1 MKIELSSIEENLLNL
16 VKDLNKENFIY
27 NFLSSY
33 DLPKS
38 SITRLRSGN
47 LNSAKNS
54 SDIYWKKKIFFKS
67 TSDIKFDDD
76 IKNLKELDDVK
87 YIIITD
93 FNRLYSINQTNNKI
107 LDIKIR
113 DIAKHYDFF
122 LSLTNIETTKY
133 KDFESTLDV
142 KATKHLGKLYYSIL
156 DDNYKNITKENL
168 NSFFSRLVFCYF
180 AEDTKIFRK
189 NLFTETIRNNS
200 KEDGSDLNT
209 LLNKIF
215 TVLDMASHKRKDL
228 PVFLNE
234 FPYVNGKLFETRYDL
249 PSFSS
254 NSRKL
259 IIENALLDWSEI
271 NPDIFGNM
279 IQQVVRGE
287 SSDDY
292 GRHYTMPENIFKTIK
307 PLFLDSIYDEFEKS
321 IGNEKKL
328 NSLLDRISKIKFF
341 DPACGSGNFL
351 IVTYKEIRRIEMD
364 ILKEKGSFPE
374 TSISLQNFFGIETD
388 DFSHEISKLSLWLAE
403 HQMNLEFYKEFGTY
417 INTLPLKSVG
427 NIVHANSCNID
438 WLSVCPNNKE
448 EEIYLIGNPPFF
460 GTHRQTKE
468 QKEDIKKIFSKD
480 FRIYKELDYV
490 CCWFWL
496 GAKYI
501 KDSRAELAFVSTN
514 SICQGSHVEI
524 LWPNINNLRI
534 EKHFAYRQFKWKNN
548 APNPATPFVIIL
560 GLRNFKKTKKKIFD
574 GNYVSE
580 VKYINSYLLPAEE
593 IIIKK
598 RSEPLSDFLKMPK
611 GNMPY
616 GKGLIIS
623 SLKEK
628 NEIIKKYPS
637 IKRYIKELIGA
648 DEFVQRKKRWCYWIK
663 DDDLSDALTYPS
675 IKKGIEINRLS
686 RKNSTD
692 IGGKKLAKRPHQFRE
707 TRETKK
713 NSIIVPLTVTEKRDY
728 FPIGFISKKVIAT
741 NLVGVIY
748 EAEPYMFSI
757 LSSRMHF
764 IWIVTS
770 CGGKGGG
777 IRYSMDLGYN
787 TFPFPQ
793 ISNNTKE
800 ELSKNYF
807 SIEEIRQ
814 KYSDKTYEELYNPDK
829 MPSDLKEALI
839 NNDKMIESLYQKTKF
854 NNDLD
859 RLKHLLKLYLV
870 MTNDKNKET
879 INFDF

>member
-1 MKIELSSIEENLLNL
+1 MKITLSSIEQSLLNL
-16 VKDLNKENFIY
+16 LESLDQNNFIY

-38 SITRLRSGN
+38 SITRLKKGN
-47 LNSAKNS
+47 LNSSKNL
-54 SDIYWKKKIFFKS
+54 DEVYWKKKIFFKRSS
-67 TSDIKFDDD
+67 TALFEEDIVKF
-76 IKNLKELDDVK
+76 KEINDVK
-87 YIIITD
+87 YLVITD
-93 FNRLYSINQTNNKI
+93 FNRMYAINKI
-107 LDIKIR
+107 NEKVIDIEFK
-113 DIAKHYDFF
+113 DIAKYYDFF
-122 LSLTNIETTKY
+122 LSLTNIETASF
-133 KDFESTLDV
+133 KDFENTLDV
-142 KATKHLGKLYYSIL
+142 KATKNLGKLYYSIL
-156 DDNYKNITKENL
+156 ADNYKNITKENL
-168 NSFFSRLVFCYF
+168 NNFFSCLVFCYF

-189 NLFTETIRNNS
+189 NLFTEIIKNNS
-200 KEDGSDLNT
+200 KNDGSDLKF
-209 LLNKIF
+209 LLNNIF
-215 TVLDMASHKRKDL
+215 TVLDTANHKRKNL

-234 FPYVNGKLFETRYDL
+234 FPYVNGKLFEIKFDL
-249 PSFSS
+249 PSFS
-254 NSRKL
+254 NKSREL

-279 IQQVVRGE
+279 IQQVVRSE
-287 SSDDY
+287 NTDEY
-292 GRHYTMPENIFKTIK
+292 ARHYTMPENILKTIK
-307 PLFLDSIYDEFEKS
+307 PLFLDAIQDEFEKS

-328 NSLLDRISKIKFF
+328 NSLLDRIAKMKFF

-374 TSISLQNFFGIETD
+374 TLISLQNFYGIEID

-427 NIVHANSCNID
+427 NIIHANSCNID
-438 WLSVCPNNKE
+438 WRSVCPNNKE
-448 EEIYLIGNPPFF
+448 DEIYLIGNPPFF
-460 GTHRQTKE
+460 GTHKQTKE

-501 KDSRAELAFVSTN
+501 IDSKAELAFVSTN

-524 LWPNINNLRI
+524 LWPNINNLKI

-560 GLRNFKKTKKKIFD
+560 GLRNLKKTKKKIFD
-574 GNYVSE
+574 GKYVSD

-598 RSEPLSDFLKMPK
+598 RSEPLSDFFKMPK

-623 SLKEK
+623 NIKEK
-628 NEIIKKYPS
+628 NEIVKKYPS
-637 IKRYIKELIGA
+637 IKKYIKELIGA

-663 DDDLSDALTYPS
+663 NDDLNDALTYPP
-675 IKKGIEINRLS
+675 IKKGIEENRLS
-686 RKNSTD
+686 RENSTD
-692 IGGKKLAKRPHQFRE
+692 KGGKKLAKTPHLFRE
-707 TRETKK
+707 TRETIK
-713 NSIIVPLTVTEKRDY
+713 NSIIVPLTVTEKREH

-748 EAEPYMFSI
+748 EAEPFMFSI

-764 IWIVTS
+764 IWIETS

-807 SIEEIRQ
+807 HIEEIRQ
-814 KYSDKTYEELYNPDK
+814 KYSDRTYEELYNPDK
-829 MPSDLKEALI
+829 MPNDLKEAFK
-839 NNDKMIESLYQKTKF
+839 NNDKMIENIYQKTEF
-854 NNDLD
+854 SNDLD
-859 RLKHLLKLYLV
+859 RLKHLLKLYLI
-870 MTNDKNKET
+870 MTNDKNKEN